1 MWIDI
6 FPVNVHPTAM
16 EKPKKEGALY
26 VHQKKS
32 KKKTYFC
39 EDCGVGLLCG
49 ALLLNLPQPAV
60 AI

>member
-32 KKKTYFC
+32 KKKPTSARIVVWDLVSC
-39 EDCGVGLLCG
+39 VVSC
-49 ALLLNLPQPAV
+49 V
-60 AI
+60 APCF